1 MKVIIDERET
11 ELFEKCESLIRS
23 SRIPSSIQ
31 LSKEVLD
38 LGDVLIKTD
47 DDKEVLLIERKSFQD
62 LLASIKDGRYEEQ
75 SYRLL
80 HSSGF
85 PPHSVF
91 YLVEGMFAQLRA
103 PLEKKIIMS
112 AITTM
117 QFFKGFSVQR
127 TSTVHESAEW
137 LLHFAEKIER
147 NFSKGVIPYYL
158 TRPFRKYFTPPSREH
173 TLQPGEQ
180 TTITENQQTFVDES
194 TTQSAETN
202 GEDVITEPV
211 QTSADYCHVVKKVKK
226 ENVTPENIG
235 EIILCQIP
243 GISSVTAI
251 AIMKHFNHFTH
262 FIEELAK
269 NPACIENLTTETNG
283 KVRKISKKSIESIKS
298 YLMNTNAAK

>member
-158 TRPFRKYFTPPSREH
+158 TRPFRKYFTPPNREQ
-173 TLQPGEQ
+173 TLQNADESMK
-180 TTITENQQTFVDES
+180 TENMPTNVSEMPVLS
-194 TTQSAETN
+194 VETN
-202 GEDVITEPV
+202 GDVITEPV